1 MNAIK
6 SRVVRFTR
14 TGGPQVLKIEEV
26 WVRQPGFNEVRIAV
40 KALGLNRADMMW
52 RRGRYIEVTDLPAH
66 IGYEASGVVESL
78 GEGVVD
84 LAVGDAVSVIPG
96 FSLNEYG
103 MHGEWVLAPANMV
116 IKIPACLTFEEA
128 ASIWMMFLTAYDAI
142 IEPVRPSVGTTVL
155 IPDAGS
161 AEGIAAI
168 QIVNAIDAIPVAITC
183 SKGLHKKLLDAGAA
197 YAVETEREDW
207 ISRFQHA
214 SSGSKSMVFDPFFA
228 PALPPFLDALSV
240 RAQGLDD
247 TAMSTRSIEGLVRLP
262 TIFGYPMWGVTSD
275 AQRLKAATEFI
286 LAGFTTGCFT
296 PVIDRVFSFDE
307 IVDAHRCLDANE
319 PFGKIIV
326 TL

>member
-1 MNAIK
+1 LKAIK
-6 SRVVRFTR
+6 SRVVRFTC
-14 TGGPQVLKIEEV
+14 TGGPEVLKIEDV
-26 WVRQPGFNEVRIAV
+26 LVRPPGPHEVRIAV

-52 RRGRYIEVTDLPAH
+52 RRGRYFEVTDLPAH
-66 IGYEASGVVESL
+66 LGYEASGVIEAL

-103 MHGEWVLAPANMV
+103 MYGEWVLAPANMV
-116 IKIPACLTFEEA
+116 IKTPACLTFEQA

-161 AEGIAAI
+161 VEGIAAI
-168 QIVNAIDAIPVAITC
+168 QIVNAIGAIPVAITC
-183 SKGLHKKLLDAGAA
+183 SKTVQKKLLGVGAA
-197 YAVETEREDW
+197 YAVVTEREDW

-214 SSGSKSMVFDPFFA
+214 SSGAKSMVFDPFFA
-228 PALPPFLDALSV
+228 PAIPAFLNAMGA

-247 TAMSTRSIEGLVRLP
+247 TATSTRSIEGLTRLP
-262 TIFGYPMWGVTSD
+262 TIFGYPMWGLTSD
-275 AQRLKAATEFI
+275 TLRLKAATEFI
-286 LAGFTTGCFT
+286 LAGFQKGVFR
-296 PVIDRVFSFDE
+296 PVIDRVFPFDE

-319 PFGKIIV
+319 QFGKIMI